1 MTYWCVGELTFLRIE
16 DEHLVKCDLWVGRLN
31 WPTGSMSCSS
41 WLLEHFGSVAWPQ
54 HTVHIPLVAMTADKG
69 QLTGS
74 ASGEVSGTF
83 GVYDLV
89 ERKR

>member
-1 MTYWCVGELTFLRIE
+1 LANLPFFDIE
-16 DEHLVKCDLWVGRLN
+16 DEHLMKCDLWVGRLN

-41 WLLEHFGSVAWPQ
+41 WLLELGSVAWPQ
-54 HTVHIPLVAMTADKG
+54 HTVHIPQVAMTADKR

-83 GVYDLV
+83 ASNDLV